1 MDSSHA
7 SFHNASSIL
16 MLQGLFHI
24 FIWVYEGQRLNS
36 PDLRT
41 LDLLADKQREA
52 ANIERRSKYKRLLPF
67 HVDSIFFPPAVESL
81 TRSNVH
87 CLTLKPVGNCGSF
100 LWSLFSSELERK
112 RHPSADGECPRGKGS
127 YALILRRLQS
137 AKDQPVWTDGQ
148 TSTQLRQVC
157 RRTVGEGRP
166 GDARLQ
172 HLSGAGHCQF
182 YARIWCRGVT
192 LR

>member
-1 MDSSHA
+1 MLH
-7 SFHNASSIL
+7 FYNASSIV
-16 MLQGLFHI
+16 MFQGLFYI
-24 FIWVYEGQRLNS
+24 FIWVYKGQRLNS

-41 LDLLADKQREA
+41 FDLLAEKQREA

-67 HVDSIFFPPAVESL
+67 HVDSIFPLAVESL

-148 TSTQLRQVC
+148 TSALRAPTGVA
-157 RRTVGEGRP
+157 EGRP
-166 GDARLQ
+166 GGHARLQ
-172 HLSGAGHCQF
+172 HLSGGGHCQF